1 MFETV
6 INVCECV
13 IGNCLLVPFF
23 PHIFT
28 VQPRDKTDSPRQ
40 QDFLC
45 THQREAAAEEVVVN
59 QEYFMRLTELQVL
72 FCEEK
77 KKIFLIS
84 MSNILFFI
92 S

>member
-72 FCEEK
+72 FLQRK
-77 KKIFLIS
+77 KKY
-84 MSNILFFI
+84 FF
-92 S
+92 